1 MRHRYP
7 SWLLLLLISVVST
20 YAQKIKVDYNKN
32 VDFSRFKTYSWL
44 MPKDPARPFVA
55 MDVVGATDDELK
67 ARGLTKTQSGGDL
80 IVSAYGSLNEG
91 VNVSYDVDIYAMPG
105 LDGNINWANGTPRP
119 GNSSAVYIDKGTL
132 VVDLADRASKQLVW
146 RGIAKANLDPDQQE
160 KAMET
165 IEKSI
170 AKMFKQYPGKN

>member
-1 MRHRYP
+1 MRLRRL
-7 SWLLLLLISVVST
+7 SWMCLLLLAVP
-20 YAQKIKVDYNKN
+20 AFGQKIKVDYNKSI
-32 VDFSRFKTYSWL
+32 DFSRYKTYSWL

-55 MDVVGATDDELK
+55 MDIVGATDDELK
-67 ARGLTKTQSGGDL
+67 ARGLTKTPSGGDL
-80 IVSAYGSLNEG
+80 IVSAYGSLDEG

-132 VVDLADRASKQLVW
+132 VIDLADRASKQLVW
-146 RGIAKANLDPDQQE
+146 RGIAKANLDPQKQE
-160 KAMET
+160 KSMET

-170 AKMFKQYPGKN
+170 AKMFKQYPVKN